1 MSLISKF
8 SNLPDDIKFKIY
20 EYSICTQSAV
30 ALKTYLKWY
39 ESFLNWNNNHLSFKN
54 YYFTK
59 LKHLDSD
66 LFLTMINYKISRKKR
81 VLIL

>member
-1 MSLISKF
+1 MSVLLSKF
-8 SNLPDDIKFKIY
+8 ANLPEDVKYRIY
-20 EYSICTQSAV
+20 EFSIYTPSAV

-39 ESFLNWNNNHLSFKN
+39 ESFLNWNNNNQISFKN

-66 LFLTMINYKISRKKR
+66 LFLTLINYKIARKR
-81 VLIL
+81 RIL